1 MEVTHAKPR
10 RVDNIGH
17 AGWLGGRTDT
27 NIDCYLQIHPYYL
40 KHREHKISEKAITEV
55 IDKCLSG
62 QYVPDGGRTA
72 Q

>member
-1 MEVTHAKPR
+1 MQNRAVLIISAML
-10 RVDNIGH
+10 VGL
-17 AGWLGGRTDT
+17 AGGTDT